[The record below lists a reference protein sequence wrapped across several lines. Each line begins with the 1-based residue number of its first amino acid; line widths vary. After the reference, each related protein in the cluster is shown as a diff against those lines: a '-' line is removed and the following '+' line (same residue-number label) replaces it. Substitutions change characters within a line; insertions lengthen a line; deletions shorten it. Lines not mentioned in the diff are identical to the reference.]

1 MSTLLISLDLKKIR
15 QDWLFE
21 GKMGGK
27 FADLIMFEND
37 QPDKY
42 GYTHAIKQNPPK
54 VDRDA
59 GMKGIYVGNAKP
71 LQRRQD
77 ASPRPQGQPSG
88 QVRRAGEANASM
100 TRTQAA
106 ATQSQDDDSSDIP
119 F

>member
-77 ASPRPQGQPSG
+77 SSPRPQGQPSG
-88 QVRRAGEANASM
+88 QVRRAGENASM
-100 TRTQAA
+100 TRAQAA
-106 ATQSQDDDSSDIP
+106 HSPPEGEP
-119 F
+119 FDF